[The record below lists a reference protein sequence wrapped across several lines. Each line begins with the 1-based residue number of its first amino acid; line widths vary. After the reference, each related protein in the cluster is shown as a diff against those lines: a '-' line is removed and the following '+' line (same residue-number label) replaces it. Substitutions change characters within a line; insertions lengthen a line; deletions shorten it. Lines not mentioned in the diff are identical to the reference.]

1 MKPNTRD
8 GGPAFGQVVSLRC
21 VRVDPTGSEEWEP
34 DLAATGGLTV
44 RDYFAA
50 KAMPTIL
57 DLNPT
62 EIWNQGNG
70 FGAKID
76 TAMMTAKAAYCMA
89 DAMLKARSLVE
100 ESTAEAV
107 LRQIAA
113 IVQRHQ
119 SEGGIS
125 KHDALGE
132 ITSIVQTLPLV
143 LDGGFLAGQGG
154 QP

>member
-8 GGPAFGQVVSLRC
+8 GGPAFGQTVSLRC

-34 DLAATGGLTV
+34 DLSVPGGLTI
-44 RDYFAA
+44 RDYFAT

-57 DLNPT
+57 ELHPT
-62 EIWNQGNG
+62 ELWNQGNG
-70 FGAKID
+70 FGAKMD

-89 DAMLKARSLVE
+89 DAMLKARSLSE
-100 ESTAEAV
+100 EGTAEAV

-125 KHDALGE
+125 KSDALGE
-132 ITSIVQTLPLV
+132 ITNIVQTLPLV
-143 LDGGFLAGQGG
+143 LDGGLLASLGG